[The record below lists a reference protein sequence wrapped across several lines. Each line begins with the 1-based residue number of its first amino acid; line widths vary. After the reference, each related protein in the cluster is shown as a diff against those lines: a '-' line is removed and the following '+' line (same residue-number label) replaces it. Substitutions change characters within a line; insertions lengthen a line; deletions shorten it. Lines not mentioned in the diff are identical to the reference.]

1 MSRLKLSLTLASLV
15 LSMSLAVVSCSTSY
29 PLKGT
34 DKPVNK
40 ALAYLA
46 EAQAS
51 DGSIGSY
58 SDTAW
63 VVMALSASGN
73 NPADFGSPSP
83 VDFLR
88 QNNQQLI
95 DSYNITADLARNVL
109 AIISAGQSPF
119 SFGEG
124 NAVVPDGDYIDALK
138 KLHDGMQFGQP
149 DSINE
154 DFWAISALIAAGIS
168 PEDEIISTTV
178 EYILDNQGP
187 DKGWSWATPYNEW
200 YMESDP
206 DNTAAAVMA
215 LVNAGLNPDDEPVAG
230 ALEAMKS
237 MQGEN
242 GGFVSYG
249 VENSSSTSWVISAVA
264 MAGKDPLALGSDDAD
279 ALSYLLGMQDEDG
292 HFRFAHPLPEG
303 FLAMPEKTTAE
314 SIVALM
320 GCGYPV
326 SSPGSGNWWL
336 WPILVLLITSMI
348 AFLYI
353 NNRRRSK

>member
-1 MSRLKLSLTLASLV
+1 MSRRKLSLTLSSLI
-15 LSMSLAVVSCSTSY
+15 LSISLTVTSCSTNY

-34 DKPVNK
+34 DETISK
-40 ALAYLA
+40 ALEYLA

-58 SDTAW
+58 SDTGWA
-63 VVMALSASGN
+63 VMALSAAGKD
-73 NPADFGSPSP
+73 PAHFGSSSP
-83 VDFLR
+83 VEFLR
-88 QNNQQLI
+88 QNNHQLL

-124 NAVVPDGDYIDALK
+124 NAAVPDGDYIDALT
-138 KLHDGMQFGQP
+138 KLHDGQQFGQP

-154 DFWAISALIAAGIS
+154 DFWAINALIAAGFS

-178 EYILDNQGP
+178 EYILENRGP

-230 ALEAMKS
+230 ALEAIKG
-237 MQGEN
+237 MQGDN

-249 VENSSSTSWVISAVA
+249 VENSSSTSWAISAFA
-264 MAGKDPLALGSDDAD
+264 MAGKDPFALGNDNAD
-279 ALSYLLGMQDEDG
+279 ALSYLHGMQDEDG

-326 SSPGSGNWWL
+326 SSPSSGNLWL
-336 WPILVLLITSMI
+336 WPILIMLVLSMI
-348 AFLYI
+348 AFLYT